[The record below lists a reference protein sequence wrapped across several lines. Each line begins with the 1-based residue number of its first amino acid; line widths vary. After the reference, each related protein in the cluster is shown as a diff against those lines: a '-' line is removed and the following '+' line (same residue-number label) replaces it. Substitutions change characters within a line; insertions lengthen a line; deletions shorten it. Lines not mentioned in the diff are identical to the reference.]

1 MKLDRIFVGVDP
13 GKKGA
18 IAILPEAGRGS
29 PEAPRIFPMPLL
41 VGATKTYVDKTT
53 GKKRTKKLATDRYD
67 ISMIVKFFFRLTE
80 RANEVHVCYEELVTL
95 PSQIVKKGK
104 KVEAGGGK
112 ANFGR
117 GFAMG
122 MLETL
127 FTAIQLRALDVSFQS
142 VKANTWMKL
151 IHGDLGGSDPKIKSI
166 LIARRLFPQTSLR
179 RTPKSRVDDDGIAD
193 ALLIAEYG
201 RRTFTGRS

>member
-1 MKLDRIFVGVDP
+1 MKLERIFVGVDP

-18 IAILPEAGRGS
+18 IAILHEGGT
-29 PEAPRIFPMPLL
+29 PRIFPMPLL
-41 VGATKTYVDKTT
+41 VGATKSYIDKAT
-53 GKKRTKKLATDRYD
+53 GKRRTRKLATDRYD
-67 ISMIVKFFFRLTE
+67 INMIAKFFLRLTE
-80 RANEVHVCYEELVTL
+80 RANAIHVCYEELVTL
-95 PSQIVKKGK
+95 PSQIVRKGK

-122 MLETL
+122 MLESFFVLLGSQYPGIT
-127 FTAIQLRALDVSFQS
+127 FQS
-142 VKANTWMKL
+142 VKPNTWMKA

-166 LIARRLFPQTSLR
+166 LIARRLFPRTSLK
-179 RTPKSRVDDDGIAD
+179 RTPKSKKDDDGIAD

-201 RRTFTGRS
+201 RRTFTGTS